1 MASLTKINGRYHVRV
16 RRAGFKAQCKT
27 LTQRADALAWARETE
42 IELERGTLR
51 VPDAPLRSLIIRYS
65 KDISPLKKSHASE
78 AIRLRVLLQN
88 PIADYPISQITP
100 TVIAEYRDTRLN
112 QVSPSTCLRDLVLLS
127 HIFSVSMRE
136 WGYPF
141 SSNPV
146 TQIRKPKGS
155 KARTRR
161 LETDE
166 EKALI
171 TALGQSDNP
180 WAKPLVV
187 VALETAMRRGEL
199 HSLKWEHVHLHQSY
213 VHLPDTKNGSS
224 RDAPLSQLARETL
237 SQLPRDISGM
247 VFPIHF
253 EALKSLW
260 QRICKKLELKDL
272 RFHDLRHEAT
282 SRFFEKGLN
291 VMEAAAITGHKD
303 LKMLQRYTHLKASDL
318 ARKLG

>member
-1 MASLTKINGRYHVRV
+1 MASLTRINGRYHVRV
-16 RRAGFKAQCKT
+16 RRRGFKAQCKT
-27 LTQRADALAWARETE
+27 FTHKADALKWARDAE
-42 IELERGTLR
+42 ISLEQGRLSSRDATL
-51 VPDAPLRSLIIRYS
+51 SSIIDRYLDQVS
-65 KDISPLKKSHASE
+65 VEKKSHIKEKSS
-78 AIRLRVLLQN
+78 LLQLKKN
-88 PIADYPISQITP
+88 HLAQMDISKITP
-100 TVIAEYRDTRLN
+100 AVIAEYRDNRLKE
-112 QVSPSTCLRDLVLLS
+112 VAPATCLRGLSLLS
-127 HIFSVSMRE
+127 HIFTVAIRE
-136 WGYPF
+136 WGYPL
-141 SSNPV
+141 SCNPV
-146 TQIRKPKGS
+146 FQIRKPALS
-155 KARTRR
+155 KSRTRR
-161 LETDE
+161 LKIDE
-166 EKALI
+166 EKKLLCALEAI
-171 TALGQSDNP
+171 ENP

-199 HSLKWEHVHLHQSY
+199 LSLKWEHVHLHQSY

-224 RDAPLSQLARETL
+224 RDVPLSQLARETL

-303 LKMLQRYTHLKASDL
+303 LKMLQRYTHLKASNL